1 MRRSYSAMLLALGL
15 AACSTPS
22 DGGGGSAANHVT
34 LQGTV
39 AYRERIALIPD
50 AVVTVQIRDVSLQD
64 APSVTI
70 ASTEFKSEGRQ
81 VPIPFSLKYDPA
93 KIEPRRTYSVFARI
107 DDAAGRMLWITDTH
121 NPLPPPGQSIAL
133 NLVSAN
139 R

>member
-1 MRRSYSAMLLALGL
+1 MHRSLSGLLLAFGL
-15 AACSTPS
+15 AACATPS
-22 DGGGGSAANHVT
+22 GGSGSTTDHIT
-34 LQGTV
+34 LEGTV

-50 AVVTVQIRDVSLQD
+50 ALITVQIRDVSLQD
-64 APSVTI
+64 APSVAI
-70 ASTEFKSEGRQ
+70 ASTEFRSEGRQ

-107 DDAAGRMLWITDTH
+107 DDSSGRPLWITDTH

-133 NLVSAN
+133 NLVSAD

>member
-1 MRRSYSAMLLALGL
+1 MHRALTALLLAAGL
-15 AACSTPS
+15 AACSTS
-22 DGGGGSAANHVT
+22 SGGGGSAVGHVT
-34 LQGTV
+34 LEGTV

-50 AVVTVQIRDVSLQD
+50 AVITVQIRDVSLQD
-64 APSVTI
+64 APSITI

-107 DDAAGRMLWITDTH
+107 GDSTGRALWITDTH

-133 NLVSAN
+133 NLVSAS